1 MAPKSKALQAIA
13 DKAIAD
19 QLVGGDPAVKT
30 TGLLQEAKDAKPVPV
45 AAVTPMVALLS
56 LV

>member
-19 QLVGGDPAVKT
+19 QLVEGDPAVKT

-45 AAVTPMVALLS
+45 AAKES
-56 LV
+56 